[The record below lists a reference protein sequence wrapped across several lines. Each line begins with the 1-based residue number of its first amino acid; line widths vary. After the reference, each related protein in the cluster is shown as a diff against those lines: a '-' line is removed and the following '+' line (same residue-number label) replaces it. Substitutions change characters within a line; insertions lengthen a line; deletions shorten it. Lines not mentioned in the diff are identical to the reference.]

1 MGGALAG
8 TAMTLIA
15 GPFVGSASGETLARV
30 LARVGYEIE
39 QRFLAPRQ
47 ERRIGRAYEAAA
59 SAARGELAAGPQI
72 RSDGFFDQPG
82 PDDLSPAEEILEG
95 VLRTA
100 ADEWEQRKVP

>member
-1 MGGALAG
+1 MGEEEHRNVSDIVEAVSAVGGALAG

-47 ERRIGRAYEAAA
+47 ERRIG
-59 SAARGELAAGPQI
+59 SGI
-72 RSDGFFDQPG
+72 
-82 PDDLSPAEEILEG
+82 
-95 VLRTA
+95 
-100 ADEWEQRKVP
+100 